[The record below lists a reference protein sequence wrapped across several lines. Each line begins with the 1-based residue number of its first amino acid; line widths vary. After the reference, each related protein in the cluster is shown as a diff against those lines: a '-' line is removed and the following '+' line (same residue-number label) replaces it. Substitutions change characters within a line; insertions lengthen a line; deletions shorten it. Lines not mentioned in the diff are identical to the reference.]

1 MTAME
6 WSDLYAQTQQD
17 RLGRLEV
24 VVKAL
29 GDFVRAHDAW
39 VLAQDGSVDE
49 LAWIEINAELDR
61 QYELLDSLGEDRP

>member
-1 MTAME
+1 MTAVE

-29 GDFVRAHDAW
+29 GDFVRAYDAW
-39 VLAQDGSVDE
+39 VLAQGDLSGDWEEV
-49 LAWIEINAELDR
+49 NTELDR